1 MILPDKY
8 LSVPES
14 LLGQAAVLLTQKRK
28 LRTTVSDEWR
38 RFSNVF
44 PDSPFDRFLEAL
56 TLLFLLGV
64 VDFRSGLLDW
74 STK

>member
-8 LSVPES
+8 TTSFDS
-14 LLGQAAVLLTQKRK
+14 LLGQAALLLGEERPS
-28 LRTTVSDEWR
+28 RTTVNDEWR
-38 RFSNVF
+38 RFSRLY

-64 VDFRSGLLDW
+64 VDFRSGLLNW
-74 STK
+74 SNR